1 MYIFG
6 RIFDK
11 FYAKLIG
18 EILVGMILGP
28 NLLNFIPFTDCLTLF
43 GEIGLIY
50 IVTEGGLGIK

>member
-1 MYIFG
+1 MG
-6 RIFDK
+6 RIVDK

-50 IVTEGGLGIK
+50 IVTEGGLGIN